1 MITGLYAGICG
12 LLLVVLYVRIS
23 QRRLAT
29 KIGVGSSGDAELEQR
44 VRAHGNLVESAPL
57 ALILLYLIEQ
67 SGLSATYV
75 HVLGAAFIV
84 ARLAHAQGMSITTG
98 RSTGRFYGSLGTVIL
113 LFVMSALLIISWF
126 LGMYSRGPMAP

>member
-12 LLLVVLYVRIS
+12 LLLVVLYVRIV

-29 KIGVGSSGDAELEQR
+29 KIGVGSGGDEGLEQR

-67 SGLSATYV
+67 TGLSAMYV
-75 HVLGAAFIV
+75 HVLGAAFVV
-84 ARLAHAQGMSITTG
+84 ARLAHAQGMSSTTG
-98 RSTGRFYGSLGTVIL
+98 RSTGRFYGALGTVIL
-113 LFVMSALLIISWF
+113 FAVMSILLIARIT
-126 LGMYSRGPMAP
+126 A